1 MRADGLA
8 GKTALITAG
17 GSGIGRAV
25 AVALAA
31 AGVRVIV
38 TGRTA
43 ATLEQTVKLADE
55 ATAEWGGQSFA
66 RGHVRVPAGQ
76 AGARAHLVDVTDPGS
91 VRELFEDVERE
102 YGTLDIAVNN
112 AGRSS
117 WGPVADI
124 LRAEWDD
131 AVGVNLTGVWLCLQ
145 HEIALMRRAGGGAVV
160 NVVSRIGIP
169 MREENQG
176 AYAAGKAAV
185 SVLTRTAARECIGSG
200 IRVNAVSPGPTDTA
214 PAVWENET
222 PAERDARVARTVP
235 IGRLAAP
242 AEIAAAVRWL
252 VSAQASYVVGH
263 DLVVD
268 GGLSA

>member
-8 GKTALITAG
+8 GRTALVTGG

-31 AGVRVIV
+31 AGARVIV
-38 TGRTA
+38 AGRTA
-43 ATLEQTVKLADE
+43 ATLEQTVELADE
-55 ATAEWGGQSFA
+55 ATAVWGGESLVGGQSWA
-66 RGHVRVPAGQ
+66 PVVPAGAQ
-76 AGARAHLVDVTDPGS
+76 AHIVDVTDAGA
-91 VRELFEDVERE
+91 VRALFAAIEHEHGR
-102 YGTLDIAVNN
+102 LDIAVNN
-112 AGRSS
+112 AGRPS
-117 WGPVADI
+117 WGPVAQTP
-124 LRAEWDD
+124 RAEWD
-131 AVGVNLTGVWLCLQ
+131 AVIGVNLTGVWLCLQ
-145 HEIALMRRAGGGAVV
+145 QEIDLMRRGGGGAVV

-176 AYAAGKAAV
+176 VYAASKAAL
-185 SVLTRTAARECIGSG
+185 SILTRTAARECVGWG
-200 IRVNAVSPGPTDTA
+200 IRINAVSPGPTDTA
-214 PAVWENET
+214 LAAWDDESQ
-222 PAERDARVARTVP
+222 AERDARVARTVP

-252 VSAQASYVVGH
+252 VSDEASYVVGH